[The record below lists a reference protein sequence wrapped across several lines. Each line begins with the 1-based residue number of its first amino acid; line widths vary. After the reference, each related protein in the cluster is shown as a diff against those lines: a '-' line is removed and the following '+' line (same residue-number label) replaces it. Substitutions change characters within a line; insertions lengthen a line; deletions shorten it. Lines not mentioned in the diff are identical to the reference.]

1 MYADTITQSMQA
13 TIDET
18 ARRRI
23 KQMKYDEEHG
33 IVPQQIV
40 KPIAASS
47 IATPTPSSDAPSS
60 RMKPQF
66 SFNQEAKKR
75 EQAHTGYAPYIE
87 PEGAHIAADPI
98 LSRMSPEQLRA
109 SIEHTTNLMKQA
121 AKELDFLQA
130 AQYRDEILRLQE
142 LLENA

>member
-1 MYADTITQSMQA
+1 MNP
-13 TIDET
+13 
-18 ARRRI
+18 
-23 KQMKYDEEHG
+23 G
-33 IVPQQIV
+33 
-40 KPIAASS
+40 IAASS
-47 IATPTPSSDAPSS
+47 IATSTPSSDAPSS
-60 RMKPQF
+60 KMKPQF

-75 EQAHTGYAPYIE
+75 EQAHTDYAPYIE

-130 AQYRDEILRLQE
+130 AQYRDEILRLQD